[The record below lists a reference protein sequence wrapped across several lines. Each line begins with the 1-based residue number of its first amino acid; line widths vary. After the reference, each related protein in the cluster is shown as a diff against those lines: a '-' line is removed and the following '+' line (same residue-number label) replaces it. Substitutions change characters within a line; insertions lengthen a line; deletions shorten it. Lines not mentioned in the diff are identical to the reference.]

1 MILDVADLW
10 ELADLAAERVL
21 AALNQ
26 RDAPELLR
34 RACDLFAVA
43 RQVNG
48 MSVEKRPPR
57 RRTREV
63 TLTRTGKRS
72 WLSSER
78 IEALQEREE

>member
-1 MILDVADLW
+1 MTLAVADLW
-10 ELADLAAERVL
+10 ELADLATERVL

-48 MSVEKRPPR
+48 LSVEKRPSR
-57 RRTREV
+57 RRTQDV
-63 TLTRTGKRS
+63 TIKRTGQRVRLHS
-72 WLSSER
+72 DR